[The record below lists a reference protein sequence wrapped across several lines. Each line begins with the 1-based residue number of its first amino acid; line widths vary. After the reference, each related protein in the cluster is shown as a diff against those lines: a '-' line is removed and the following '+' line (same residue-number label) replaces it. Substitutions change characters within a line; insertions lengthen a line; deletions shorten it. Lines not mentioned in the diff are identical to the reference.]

1 MNKPSTITVRMLN
14 FPKWVGGLIERAK
27 KENIVME
34 MDYCQMEKHQK
45 GANVDW
51 VVKTLVLIDILNR

>member
-1 MNKPSTITVRMLN
+1 MLN